1 MNTDSV
7 STDNMST
14 DNPFEVIGGHGPE
27 FDALRPPGWFVV
39 VDGNRIACGR
49 LVQLPPICIKTGA
62 TDNLSAFSSIVQVP
76 AYRLVLRQYQ
86 VNCHYYLH
94 ESVASQLTLTRRI
107 GALMTISGLLML
119 ILSPFLLTGP
129 PAGIIAALGIPIAL
143 LGKVVASFANP
154 GLRIDSTGP
163 ADTFVL
169 RGFESPFFQT
179 LAEIVARNSP

>member
-1 MNTDSV
+1 
-7 STDNMST
+7 MST

-27 FDALRPPGWFVV
+27 IDALRPPGWFVV

-62 TDNLSAFSSIVQVP
+62 TDNLSPFSSIVQVP

-107 GALMTISGLLML
+107 GGLITISGLLML

-129 PAGIIAALGIPIAL
+129 PAIIAALGIPIAL
-143 LGKVVASFANP
+143 LGKVAASFADP
-154 GLRIDSTGP
+154 RLRIDSTGP
-163 ADTFVL
+163 ANTFVL